1 MSPRNTSLEVFL
13 HGRHI
18 GVLTGSGLRMS
29 FRYDPDVIAEYGAAS
44 ILLSLSLPIDRK
56 KIDGPAVYNY
66 FDGLLPEGQ
75 VRSHLAAEN
84 GLSTPDALG
93 LLAILGAD
101 CAGAVQALPS
111 GMTPDAPVD
120 SQLMSADEVVR
131 VVEAL
136 PTWDLPEDF
145 AITASLGGIQSKV
158 LLSRRRNGWA
168 WPARGTVSTH
178 IIKPEPLDSPVP
190 HLIAAEDWALN
201 VAAAAGL
208 PAAKAHVEMFGS
220 REAIVVTRYDRTPD
234 GDRLHQED
242 FTQALALAS
251 TSKYETSTAPPSR
264 LTQLAKAAGP
274 HTRDD
279 REFRRTLLRSVT
291 FNLVIGNGDAHSKNY
306 SMLIRDGGELELAP
320 LYDLAP
326 TLLLYAPSNNA
337 GHVVGGQSRLNY
349 LTLEHVVREGVA
361 WGMEAGDA
369 QATAIAVLESVE
381 RAAATVPAR
390 EEIGFLGE
398 LVTARAGDLLNGGT
412 ARRAIA
418 GQAPVTP

>member
-1 MSPRNTSLEVFL
+1 MSPRSKSLEVFL
-13 HGRHI
+13 HGEHV

-29 FRYDPDVIAEYGAAS
+29 FRYDPDVVAEYGAS
-44 ILLSLSLPIDRK
+44 SVLLSLSLPVDRK

-75 VRSHLAAEN
+75 VRSHLASEN

-101 CAGAVQALPS
+101 CAGAVQALPAGIS
-111 GMTPDAPVD
+111 PDGPAGSQPMTV
-120 SQLMSADEVVR
+120 DEVVG

-136 PTWDLPEDF
+136 PTWDLPDDF

-158 LLSRRRNGWA
+158 LLSRHGDGWA
-168 WPARGTVSTH
+168 WPGPGAVSTH

-190 HLIAAEDWALN
+190 HLLASEDWALK

-208 PAAKAHVEMFGS
+208 PAAQAHRETFGA
-220 REAIVVTRYDRTPD
+220 RQAIVVTRYDRTPD
-234 GDRLHQED
+234 GGRLHQED

-251 TSKYETSTAPPSR
+251 TSKYETSTTPPSR
-264 LTQLAKAAGP
+264 LTQLARAAAP

-279 REFRRTLLRSVT
+279 REFRRELLRAIT

-306 SMLIRDGGELELAP
+306 SMLLRDGGEVMLAP
-320 LYDLAP
+320 LYDIAP
-326 TLLLYAPSNNA
+326 TLLLYAQSNNA

-349 LTLEHVVREGVA
+349 LTLDHVIREGES
-361 WGMEAGDA
+361 WGMDAGDA
-369 QATAIAVLESVE
+369 RATAVTVLES
-381 RAAATVPAR
+381 AATAASKVPAP
-390 EEIGFLGE
+390 EEIGFLSE
-398 LVTARAGDLLNGGT
+398 LVAARAGDLLEGRT
-412 ARRAIA
+412 ARRVLV
-418 GQAPVTP
+418 GQTPAAT

>member
-158 LLSRRRNGWA
+158 LLSRRGNGWA

-190 HLIAAEDWALN
+190 HLIAAEDWALK

-208 PAAKAHVEMFGS
+208 PAAKAHVETFGY
-220 REAIVVTRYDRTPD
+220 REANVVTP
-234 GDRLHQED
+234 
-242 FTQALALAS
+242 
-251 TSKYETSTAPPSR
+251 
-264 LTQLAKAAGP
+264 
-274 HTRDD
+274 
-279 REFRRTLLRSVT
+279 
-291 FNLVIGNGDAHSKNY
+291 
-306 SMLIRDGGELELAP
+306 
-320 LYDLAP
+320 
-326 TLLLYAPSNNA
+326 
-337 GHVVGGQSRLNY
+337 
-349 LTLEHVVREGVA
+349 
-361 WGMEAGDA
+361 
-369 QATAIAVLESVE
+369 
-381 RAAATVPAR
+381 
-390 EEIGFLGE
+390 
-398 LVTARAGDLLNGGT
+398 
-412 ARRAIA
+412 
-418 GQAPVTP
+418 